1 MDADALG
8 MELEAR
14 GFTDEEIDAVLAHS
28 GVKGMKWGVRRAEAR
43 AAKGPDRFGNRN
55 NEQFQLR
62 LDRMKRVANGTAS
75 KTDLV
80 KSTLWD
86 LKPADMLIE
95 GGPRG
100 AAAGQLQRAAR
111 TQRRIQAGKKNTSD
125 ILMRIGGVDIREL
138 NYDF

>member
-1 MDADALG
+1 MDPEALG
-8 MELEAR
+8 MELEGR
-14 GFTDEEIDAVLAHS
+14 GFTDEEIDSVLAHA

-55 NEQFQLR
+55 NAQKQRR
-62 LDRMKRVANGTAS
+62 LDRMKRVATGTAS

-80 KSTLWD
+80 KSTLFD
-86 LKPADMLIE
+86 LKPADMFIE
-95 GGPRG
+95 GGPTG

-111 TQRRIQAGKKNTSD
+111 IQRKIQAGKKNTSD
-125 ILMRIGGVDIREL
+125 ILMRIGGIDIREL

>member
-1 MDADALG
+1 MDPDELG
-8 MELEAR
+8 MMLEER
-14 GFTDEEIDAVLAHS
+14 GLTDDEIDAVLEHS
-28 GVKGMKWGVRRAEAR
+28 GVKGMKWGQRKAEAR

-55 NEQFQLR
+55 NAQMQRR

-80 KSTLWD
+80 KSALLD
-86 LKPADMLIE
+86 LTPAEMRIE

-100 AAAGQLQRAAR
+100 AAAAQLQRAAR
-111 TQRRIQAGKKNTSD
+111 TQRKIQAGKKNTSD